1 MDTGDIITSVSVLV
15 AAGGLFYAMHQANQL
30 RRQQYA
36 DNIRVAASAT
46 TAALD
51 RWKELCLRLYDDI
64 QPLLTDAD
72 MQLVGTSDVT
82 ATRDHLWRGLTQLRS
97 AATER
102 ITSEKIETSYVG
114 LYGYDAR
121 IQQFFADVTTT
132 IKTLD
137 YEAYLALLRDT
148 QACVLDMPPDAA
160 GYPSAELGNLLRT
173 VSGTH
178 AATLSQYLSGAIAP
192 CSSWLL
198 KIIQAPD
205 RDIVGHR
212 VDLQDVRPPPL
223 PPDVSELFTSP
234 LPAPDIDP
242 GPSDEFPPHW

>member
-1 MDTGDIITSVSVLV
+1 
-15 AAGGLFYAMHQANQL
+15 
-30 RRQQYA
+30 
-36 DNIRVAASAT
+36 
-46 TAALD
+46 
-51 RWKELCLRLYDDI
+51 
-64 QPLLTDAD
+64 
-72 MQLVGTSDVT
+72 VGTSDVT

-223 PPDVSELFTSP
+223 PPDVSELFSSP